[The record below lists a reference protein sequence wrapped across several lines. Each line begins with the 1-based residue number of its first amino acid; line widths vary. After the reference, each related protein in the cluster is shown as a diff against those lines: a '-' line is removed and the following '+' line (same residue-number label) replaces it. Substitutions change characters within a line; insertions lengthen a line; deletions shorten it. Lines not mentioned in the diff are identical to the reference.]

1 MASQNPPYTNGQS
14 HAGPSV
20 SSLEPPHPSPA
31 LHRSSNGNG
40 GSAED
45 DIPAHLYTRVPAHLL
60 LPDGTPNYLRMI
72 LTARVYDIIQ
82 PTPLTKAV
90 QLSGRLGVSV
100 HFKREDLQ
108 PVFSFKCRGAYN
120 CIAQLSAEEKQK
132 GVVACS
138 AGACRLSRTGW
149 LARWTGAKS
158 RDSEKEQEA
167 DAHACT
173 FGCDGADAHAGR
185 QPRAGRRAGMREA
198 RDPIDHRHAAQ
209 HAVHQVQE
217 CAAAGLVGPPARK
230 RL

>member
-90 QLSGRLGVSV
+90 QLSGRLGVNV

-138 AGACRLSRTGW
+138 AGACCLPSGCLS
-149 LARWTGAKS
+149 LACEV
-158 RDSEKEQEA
+158 DEQARVPPAAQSHEILTRAEEA
-167 DAHACT
+167 DGLCT
-173 FGCDGADAHAGR
+173 LLQRCERCWQATT
-185 QPRAGRRAGMREA
+185 RRASRWHA
-198 RDPIDHRHAAQ
+198 RS
-209 HAVHQVQE
+209 
-217 CAAAGLVGPPARK
+217 
-230 RL
+230 